1 MQRHLKRAAR
11 PADFIGAVVA
21 CRMST
26 PTPIV
31 LFSVGI
37 GLGLFG
43 LRICGIE
50 WLQFNLVLALSIG
63 LVAYGAYL
71 YVIAKRPNSNL
82 DAAKPN
88 RTPLRRR
95 PR

>member
-1 MQRHLKRAAR
+1 MGLKRAPR
-11 PADFIGAVVA
+11 PAALIGGAA
-21 CRMST
+21 ARRMST

-63 LVAYGAYL
+63 LVAYGTYL

-88 RTPLRRR
+88 RTPL
-95 PR
+95 

>member
-1 MQRHLKRAAR
+1 VRRHLKRAAR

-21 CRMST
+21 RRVST

-50 WLQFNLVLALSIG
+50 WLQYKWVLALSIG

-82 DAAKPN
+82 DDAAAN
-88 RTPLRRR
+88 RTPL
-95 PR
+95 

>member
-1 MQRHLKRAAR
+1 VRRHLKRAAR

-21 CRMST
+21 RRVST

-50 WLQFNLVLALSIG
+50 WLQYKWVLASSIG
-63 LVAYGAYL
+63 LAGC
-71 YVIAKRPNSNL
+71 
-82 DAAKPN
+82 
-88 RTPLRRR
+88 
-95 PR
+95 

>member
-1 MQRHLKRAAR
+1 VRRHLKRAAH
-11 PADFIGAVVA
+11 PADFVGAAVA
-21 CRMST
+21 RRMST

-50 WLQFNLVLALSIG
+50 WLQYKGVLAISIG
-63 LVAYGAYL
+63 LVAYAAYL

-82 DAAKPN
+82 DDAEPD
-88 RTPLRRR
+88 RTPL
-95 PR
+95 